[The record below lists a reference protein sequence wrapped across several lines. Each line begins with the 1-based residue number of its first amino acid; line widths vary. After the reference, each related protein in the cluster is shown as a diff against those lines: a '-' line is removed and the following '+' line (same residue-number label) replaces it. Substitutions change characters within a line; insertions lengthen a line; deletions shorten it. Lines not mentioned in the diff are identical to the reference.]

1 VSEKRGSWEPELQ
14 KQCDVLVETI
24 VASPPGAAPRARAW
38 RELLR
43 LVSPSLERWS
53 RFNST
58 LARAGLRSE
67 DDWRAVLVRAVE
79 RLARRDYANLRSYVE
94 TRERRKA
101 DGTLGPTP
109 FEAWLRQLVKFA
121 AADELT
127 RYLSVKRV
135 QPSGGANTVEGLGA
149 EPPQPKRSLL
159 TDLDVRQRS
168 AAIRDA
174 LAKLK
179 EDQRC
184 ALAHRLEG
192 ASYEEIAAAL
202 SMTRDE
208 ALNLV
213 RSAKACLRRGLRPHA
228 PQEA

>member
-1 VSEKRGSWEPELQ
+1 VSEKRGSWEAELQ
-14 KQCDVLVETI
+14 ERCDARVDAI
-24 VASPPGAAPRARAW
+24 VAAPLGAASRARDW

-43 LVSPSLERWS
+43 LVTPSLERWS
-53 RFNST
+53 RFNPT

-67 DDWRAVLVRAVE
+67 DDWRAVLVRTIE
-79 RLARRDYANLRSYVE
+79 RMAKRDYANLRSYAE
-94 TRERRKA
+94 TRERRRA
-101 DGTLGPTP
+101 EGTLGATP
-109 FEAWLRQLVKFA
+109 FEAWLRQLVKYA

-135 QPSGGANTVEGLGA
+135 QPSGGAHTVEELGGP
-149 EPPQPKRSLL
+149 EPPKRSLL
-159 TDLDVRQRS
+159 TDIDVRQRS
-168 AAIRDA
+168 AAIRTA
-174 LAKLK
+174 IGKLK

-213 RSAKACLRRGLRPHA
+213 RSAKACLRRGLRPPA